1 MLASC
6 NVCDSEGKV
15 VGFQHYFFCTDSV
28 VYGKLVEITTN
39 SGGAR
44 GLAFVLQTYKV
55 IRYVDY
61 DLC

>member
-15 VGFQHYFFCTDSV
+15 VGFQHFFSCTDSV

-39 SGGAR
+39 SGGGG
-44 GLAFVLQTYKV
+44 GLLLCYKQ
-55 IRYVDY
+55 IK
-61 DLC
+61 